1 LTAEGCTHVAI
12 ESTGVYWKPVFNILE
27 GPLSVILVN
36 ARDVKAVPGRKTDV
50 RDCEWLADLL
60 RHGLLKASF
69 IPPLE
74 IGELRELTRYRQT
87 LVKEHTALANRIQ
100 KLIESAN
107 IKLGQVATDVLGAS
121 GRQMLRALADGEED
135 VEVLVEMA
143 RSSLRTKKPELRRA
157 LTSRLTPAQRFVLS
171 ELLGRVMENEAATA
185 RVNEQIAREVAE
197 GTDPFVSEA
206 VQLLQTIPGV
216 GLRVAEVIVSEI
228 GVDMTRFPSDA
239 HLASWAGLCPGNNE
253 SAGKRRSTQ
262 TTKGSPYLR
271 AALTQAAWA
280 VAHEGYVSGG
290 AVPSAGPAHGA
301 EEGIG
306 GGGAQPAR
314 DRLPC
319 TGAACRLSRTGRRL
333 LRPAAAPDATAA
345 AHQEAREDG
354 AEGDGGAAAKCSIIN
369 HLQPHFHSSSYLL
382 VRREAFVASGR
393 PRTRCEGASAALRLW
408 VHDER
413 EGGGREFSLTVIE
426 VKSINIANIE
436 SIQRHVWKYRDL
448 YAAQGNPF
456 DQARRRLQGCSD
468 TATVRTGYSATSPAV
483 S

>member
-1 LTAEGCTHVAI
+1 MQVLYPCCCGINIHARTAVACLIKQGKRQTRTFSTMTDDLLRLSDWLTAEGCTHVAI

-74 IGELRELTRYRQT
+74 IRELRELTRYRQT
-87 LVKEHTALANRIQ
+87 LIKEHTALANRIQ

-107 IKLGQVATDVLGAS
+107 IKLGQVATDVLGTS

-157 LTSRLTPAQRFVLS
+157 LTSRLTSAQRFVLS
-171 ELLGRVMENEAATA
+171 ELLERVTENEAATA
-185 RVNEQIAREVAE
+185 RVNEQIARAVAE
-197 GTDPFVSEA
+197 SADPFVSEA
-206 VQLLQTIPGV
+206 VKLLQTIPGV

-280 VAHEGYVSGG
+280 VAHTKETYLAAQYHRLARRMGRKKALVAVAHSLLVIVYHVLARRADYRELGG
-290 AVPSAGPAHGA
+290 DYFDRQQHQTQQQRLIKRLERMGLRVTVEALPSAA
-301 EEGIG
+301 
-306 GGGAQPAR
+306 
-314 DRLPC
+314 
-319 TGAACRLSRTGRRL
+319 
-333 LRPAAAPDATAA
+333 
-345 AHQEAREDG
+345 
-354 AEGDGGAAAKCSIIN
+354 
-369 HLQPHFHSSSYLL
+369 
-382 VRREAFVASGR
+382 
-393 PRTRCEGASAALRLW
+393 
-408 VHDER
+408 
-413 EGGGREFSLTVIE
+413 
-426 VKSINIANIE
+426 
-436 SIQRHVWKYRDL
+436 
-448 YAAQGNPF
+448 
-456 DQARRRLQGCSD
+456 
-468 TATVRTGYSATSPAV
+468 
-483 S
+483 

>member
-1 LTAEGCTHVAI
+1 MQVLYSCCCGIDIHAKTAVACLIKQGHRQTRTFSTMTDDLLRLCDWLTSEGCTHVAI

-50 RDCEWLADLL
+50 CDCEWLADLL

-74 IGELRELTRYRQT
+74 IRELRELTRYRQT

-100 KLIESAN
+100 KVIESAN
-107 IKLGQVATDVLGAS
+107 IKLGQVATDVLGTS
-121 GRQMLRALADGEED
+121 GRQMLRALADGEEE

-157 LTSRLTPAQRFVLS
+157 LTSRLTPAQRFVLG
-171 ELLGRVMENEAATA
+171 ELLGRVTENETATA
-185 RVNEQIAREVAE
+185 RVNDEIAREVAE
-197 GTDPFVSEA
+197 SADPFVSEA
-206 VQLLQTIPGV
+206 VKLLQTIPGV

-280 VAHEGYVSGG
+280 VAHTKQTYLAAQYYRLARRMGRKKALVAVAHSLLVIVYHVLDQHTDYRELGG
-290 AVPSAGPAHGA
+290 DYFDRQQHQTQQQRFIKRLERMGLRVTVEALPSAA
-301 EEGIG
+301 
-306 GGGAQPAR
+306 
-314 DRLPC
+314 
-319 TGAACRLSRTGRRL
+319 
-333 LRPAAAPDATAA
+333 
-345 AHQEAREDG
+345 
-354 AEGDGGAAAKCSIIN
+354 
-369 HLQPHFHSSSYLL
+369 
-382 VRREAFVASGR
+382 
-393 PRTRCEGASAALRLW
+393 
-408 VHDER
+408 
-413 EGGGREFSLTVIE
+413 
-426 VKSINIANIE
+426 
-436 SIQRHVWKYRDL
+436 
-448 YAAQGNPF
+448 
-456 DQARRRLQGCSD
+456 
-468 TATVRTGYSATSPAV
+468 
-483 S
+483 